1 MLQRKFPF
9 YRQADSRDCGAA
21 CLRMIAKHY
30 GKSYSLNT
38 LREYSFISREGSS
51 LMGISDAAEKI
62 GFHTT
67 GLKTSLEYLRERVTF
82 PCVLHWNQNHYVV
95 LYRIQRKRAENI
107 YHIADPASCLTE
119 YAENE
124 FKSHWLCTRQGD
136 NERGLLLMLQPD
148 SDFDKQEDE
157 KEKEKGHRIHH
168 FFRYLRPY
176 KWQLGQIITCMVLYM
191 ILGMIFPFLTQS
203 LVDVG
208 IRNSDLN
215 FVTVILISQFI
226 LTFTDMGVH
235 FLHSW
240 IALHVNTR
248 IDLALM
254 SDFWKK
260 LMNLPIRFFDT
271 RMTGDLLQR
280 LGDHGRIRSFLIND
294 SVGIMFS
301 SISFLLY
308 SILLG
313 YYSLTLLAIF
323 LFGHTLYFGW
333 VMLFLKYRKEID
345 YKSFKINA
353 KNHSCVIQLIQGM
366 QEIKLNNDERQKRWE
381 WEELQARAFHINMRS
396 LKIDQIKETGAKLI
410 TRITSIVVSFI
421 IAKQV
426 IEGNMTLGMM
436 MSLSYIMGQV
446 AGPISQFI
454 GFVHSLQSAQISLER
469 LNEIHSQEDEEH
481 ENESLRL
488 ELPKDKSITL
498 KNLSFSYNGSPREY
512 VLKNINLYI
521 PEHKTTAI
529 VGGSGSG
536 KTTIMKLLQG
546 FYTPQEGDLTVHETP
561 LRLINPRLWRSKVG
575 AVMQDGFIFSDTIAK
590 NIAIGVDKIDQER
603 LHKAVELANVE
614 EFIDKLPLGINTKIG
629 MEGNGISQGQRQR
642 ILIARAVYKNPEY
655 LFFDEATNALDTKN
669 EKEIMEKLMEF
680 YKGKTVVISAHRL
693 STIKHADQIIVLNN
707 GQIAEIG
714 THESLM
720 AQKGEYFRLVENQI
734 EMINE

>member
-1 MLQRKFPF
+1 
-9 YRQADSRDCGAA
+9 
-21 CLRMIAKHY
+21 
-30 GKSYSLNT
+30 
-38 LREYSFISREGSS
+38 
-51 LMGISDAAEKI
+51 
-62 GFHTT
+62 
-67 GLKTSLEYLRERVTF
+67 
-82 PCVLHWNQNHYVV
+82 
-95 LYRIQRKRAENI
+95 
-107 YHIADPASCLTE
+107 
-119 YAENE
+119 
-124 FKSHWLCTRQGD
+124 
-136 NERGLLLMLQPD
+136 
-148 SDFDKQEDE
+148 
-157 KEKEKGHRIHH
+157 
-168 FFRYLRPY
+168 
-176 KWQLGQIITCMVLYM
+176 
-191 ILGMIFPFLTQS
+191 
-203 LVDVG
+203 
-208 IRNSDLN
+208 
-215 FVTVILISQFI
+215 
-226 LTFTDMGVH
+226 
-235 FLHSW
+235 
-240 IALHVNTR
+240 
-248 IDLALM
+248 
-254 SDFWKK
+254 
-260 LMNLPIRFFDT
+260 
-271 RMTGDLLQR
+271 
-280 LGDHGRIRSFLIND
+280 
-294 SVGIMFS
+294 
-301 SISFLLY
+301 
-308 SILLG
+308 
-313 YYSLTLLAIF
+313 
-323 LFGHTLYFGW
+323 
-333 VMLFLKYRKEID
+333 
-345 YKSFKINA
+345 
-353 KNHSCVIQLIQGM
+353 
-366 QEIKLNNDERQKRWE
+366 
-381 WEELQARAFHINMRS
+381 
-396 LKIDQIKETGAKLI
+396 
-410 TRITSIVVSFI
+410 
-421 IAKQV
+421 
-426 IEGNMTLGMM
+426 
-436 MSLSYIMGQV
+436 MGQV

-546 FYTPQEGDLTVHETP
+546 FYTPQEGDITVHETP

-603 LHKAVELANVE
+603 LHKAVKLANVE